1 MTTKNHMAIYPA
13 IFTPIDGRYLI
24 SFPDIPAINTIADTE
39 EEAVLRAKEALE
51 LSLYLEKWPTP
62 TKIQDVVVKPG
73 EIIVM
78 IYSDMRNVVG
88 RYKRSRKQVT
98 IADVYLTKMKE
109 RGLNISDTIN
119 QALQDRLDKN

>member
-1 MTTKNHMAIYPA
+1 MTTENHMAVYPA
-13 IFTPIDGRYLI
+13 VLTPTDGRYLVA
-24 SFPDIPAINTIADTE
+24 FPDIPAINTIADTE

-62 TKIQDVVVKPG
+62 TKIQDVAVKPG
-73 EIIVM
+73 EMIVM

-98 IADVYLTKMKE
+98 IADVYLEKMKQ
-109 RGLNISDTIN
+109 RGLNVSDTIN
-119 QALQDRLDKN
+119 QALQDQLDKN

>member
-1 MTTKNHMAIYPA
+1 MTTEKYMAIYPA
-13 IFTPIDGRYLI
+13 IFTPTDGRYLI
-24 SFPDIPAINTIADTE
+24 AFPDIPSINTIADTE

-62 TKIQDVVVKPG
+62 TKIQDVAVKPG
-73 EIIVM
+73 EFIVM

-98 IADVYLTKMKE
+98 IADVYLIKMKE
-109 RGLNISDTIN
+109 RGLNVSDTIN